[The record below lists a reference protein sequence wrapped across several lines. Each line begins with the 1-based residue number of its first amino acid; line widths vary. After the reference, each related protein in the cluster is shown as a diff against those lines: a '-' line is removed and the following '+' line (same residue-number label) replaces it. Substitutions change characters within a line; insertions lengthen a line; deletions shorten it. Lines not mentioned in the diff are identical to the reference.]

1 MGPGS
6 GHRRKAPRRRRA
18 QPRAS
23 ARAGEELHGGATT
36 ALLRPHRGPSL
47 RHCFRVL
54 VERAEREGER
64 EKEELATESK
74 LDTVL
79 RCCSLTGD
87 GGLSLAHSAAVG

>member
-1 MGPGS
+1 
-6 GHRRKAPRRRRA
+6 
-18 QPRAS
+18 
-23 ARAGEELHGGATT
+23 
-36 ALLRPHRGPSL
+36 
-47 RHCFRVL
+47 VL